1 MKASW
6 KKRLIT
12 IALAAALATAAATP
26 VSSLPPVAASAQAQ
40 TTMAPASQPRAS
52 YDATIDIENL
62 TGSDSGT
69 GWEFSNGLLTINA
82 EGNYLIQGNKNSTAN
97 TILIATDQEVSVTI
111 KDVNIKA
118 SDDKSAFDLA
128 DTANVTLNLE
138 GNNILKNVG
147 VLAGL
152 HVPDG
157 SSLTITAADE
167 THSLDTADSGI
178 GGNSKYLYGSTQSG
192 ETSGTITIEQGT
204 IDASYIGG
212 GSGARG
218 GSGGDGAVTIYNG
231 IISARYIGGGKGE
244 GSGSGSGGNGTVTI
258 YNGIINSSGSIG
270 GGSGCGPGGN
280 GTVTIYNGTISAYQ
294 IGGGSG
300 FDGGKGG
307 DSTISISGGS
317 VSAGNYIGSGAGI
330 DSGKGGD
337 STISVSGGSV
347 SAKTYFGN
355 ATGGNGSL
363 TSNSPGTGL
372 VSYDYLGEGMKTQ
385 DFTSGVLTDRNKKT
399 CTVLGTHDLPME
411 QWPNLPMS
419 GYDFTTTE
427 DSSLTIPKEKE
438 FDLSSLTP
446 DNLAISPDT
455 VTVEGTLILPS
466 GTTVEQIK
474 NLGLKGNGS
483 VKIDG
488 SEYSLNG
495 VKHEPNPDQ
504 WIHDTTHHWHPCRVD
519 GCDLPQD
526 VSTPESHIFGEWT
539 TTKEPTHTQEGEKER
554 SCICGEK
561 QTESIP
567 KLSGDDSQPDQPSKP
582 SKPSKPDT
590 TPSVTPT
597 PTVTLDTTAVN
608 LGSNQHYQFLV
619 KGNNDTANLNVASSN
634 PNVATVS
641 LADGKDSRGAKYQV
655 NAKSLGTAEIRV
667 TYQGG
672 SAVIKVNVTHTGT
685 ITLDTTN
692 YTMPHGGSYT
702 IGVTAQQNGQ
712 PLTAQ
717 QLQAMIT
724 RGQLVIRDS
733 RTGSI
738 VQPLEILPNGNVR
751 ITGKNTEGTTHIVF
765 ELIKDNQVVSHASV
779 AVTVKDGAAPGGLST
794 RNYANW

>member
-270 GGSGCGPGGN
+270 GGSG
-280 GTVTIYNGTISAYQ
+280 
-294 IGGGSG
+294 

-526 VSTPESHIFGEWT
+526 VSTQN
-539 TTKEPTHTQEGEKER
+539 PTSSASGQPPKSLPIPRRAKR
-554 SCICGEK
+554 SAAAFAAK
-561 QTESIP
+561 SRP
-567 KLSGDDSQPDQPSKP
+567 NPSP
-582 SKPSKPDT
+582 NSAA
-590 TPSVTPT
+590 
-597 PTVTLDTTAVN
+597 TTA
-608 LGSNQHYQFLV
+608 
-619 KGNNDTANLNVASSN
+619 
-634 PNVATVS
+634 
-641 LADGKDSRGAKYQV
+641 
-655 NAKSLGTAEIRV
+655 
-667 TYQGG
+667 
-672 SAVIKVNVTHTGT
+672 
-685 ITLDTTN
+685 
-692 YTMPHGGSYT
+692 
-702 IGVTAQQNGQ
+702 
-712 PLTAQ
+712 
-717 QLQAMIT
+717 
-724 RGQLVIRDS
+724 S
-733 RTGSI
+733 RTNPANPASQTGPASQASRI
-738 VQPLEILPNGNVR
+738 PPRQSPRPQP
-751 ITGKNTEGTTHIVF
+751 
-765 ELIKDNQVVSHASV
+765 
-779 AVTVKDGAAPGGLST
+779 
-794 RNYANW
+794 

>member
-212 GSGARG
+212 G
-218 GSGGDGAVTIYNG
+218 
-231 IISARYIGGGKGE
+231 KGE

-270 GGSGCGPGGN
+270 GG
-280 GTVTIYNGTISAYQ
+280 
-294 IGGGSG
+294 
-300 FDGGKGG
+300 
-307 DSTISISGGS
+307 
-317 VSAGNYIGSGAGI
+317 
-330 DSGKGGD
+330 

-526 VSTPESHIFGEWT
+526 FSTPESHIFGEWT

-567 KLSGDDSQPDQPSKP
+567 KLSGDDSQPDQPSKPSKPNRP